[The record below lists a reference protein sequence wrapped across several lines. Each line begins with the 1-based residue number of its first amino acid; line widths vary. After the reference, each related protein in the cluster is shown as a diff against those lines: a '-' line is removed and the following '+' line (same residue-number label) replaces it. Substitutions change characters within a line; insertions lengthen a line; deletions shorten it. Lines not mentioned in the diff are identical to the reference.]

1 MPENKK
7 SYYAIIPANVRY
19 DKRIRANAKLLYGE
33 ITALTN
39 EKGYCWANNQ
49 YFADLYEVSKE
60 TISRWVSELSDRGY
74 ITVELIYK
82 EGSNQIINR
91 YIRISHDPIDE
102 KVNTPI
108 DEKVKD
114 NTTSFNTTKNTK
126 YIEQSSVDD
135 LSISKR
141 FEEIWKDYPNKQGKK
156 PAFSSYKTALKNG
169 TTDKDITEGLERY
182 KRHLQKNTWKQAA
195 QGSTWFRQ
203 NRWED
208 EFDDVAEENTT
219 SAELSYLD
227 EL

>member
-1 MPENKK
+1 MAENKK

-19 DKRIRANAKLLYGE
+19 DKKIRPNAKLLYGE

-135 LSISKR
+135 LNISKR

-169 TTDKDITEGLERY
+169 TTDKDITEGLDRY
-182 KRHLQKNTWKQAA
+182 KRHLQQNTWKQAA
-195 QGSTWFRQ
+195 QGSTWFKQ

>member
-1 MPENKK
+1 MAENKK

-19 DKRIRANAKLLYGE
+19 DKKIRPNAKLLYGE

-49 YFADLYEVSKE
+49 YFSDLYEVSKE

-169 TTDKDITEGLERY
+169 TTDKDITEGLDRY
-182 KRHLQKNTWKQAA
+182 KRHLQQNTWKQAA
-195 QGSTWFRQ
+195 QGSTWFKQ

>member
-1 MPENKK
+1 MAENKK

-19 DKRIRANAKLLYGE
+19 DKKIRPNAKLLYGE

-60 TISRWVSELSDRGY
+60 TISRWISELSDRGY

-114 NTTSFNTTKNTK
+114 NNTSFNTTKNTK

-141 FEEIWKDYPNKQGKK
+141 FEEIWKNYPNKQGKK

-169 TTDKDITEGLERY
+169 TTNKDITEGLDRY
-182 KRHLQKNTWKQAA
+182 KRHLQQNTWKQAA
-195 QGSTWFRQ
+195 QGSTWFKQ

-219 SAELSYLD
+219 STGLSYLD

>member
-1 MPENKK
+1 MAENKK

-19 DKRIRANAKLLYGE
+19 DKKIRPNAKLLYGE

-49 YFADLYEVSKE
+49 YFADLYEVNKE

-102 KVNTPI
+102 IVNTPI

-169 TTDKDITEGLERY
+169 TTDKDITEGLDRY
-182 KRHLQKNTWKQAA
+182 KRHLQQNTWKQAA